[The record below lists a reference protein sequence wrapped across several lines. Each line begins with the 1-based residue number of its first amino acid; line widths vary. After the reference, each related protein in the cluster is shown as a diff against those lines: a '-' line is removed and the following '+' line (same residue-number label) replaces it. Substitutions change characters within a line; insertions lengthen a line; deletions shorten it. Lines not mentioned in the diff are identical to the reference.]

1 MEKNVLVSITV
12 SREKEDIVYKVDCSS
27 EVLNEEFEHYLQEII
42 KGICAW
48 KPEVCEEKMH
58 SFKGKV
64 NYSPLS
70 WRASPKTNVHLV
82 GFTFC

>member
-12 SREKEDIVYKVDCSS
+12 SREKEDIVYKVDCSN

-42 KGICAW
+42 KGICVW

-58 SFKGKV
+58 SFKGKIKKQ
-64 NYSPLS
+64 
-70 WRASPKTNVHLV
+70 PKKNAISYVSR
-82 GFTFC
+82 